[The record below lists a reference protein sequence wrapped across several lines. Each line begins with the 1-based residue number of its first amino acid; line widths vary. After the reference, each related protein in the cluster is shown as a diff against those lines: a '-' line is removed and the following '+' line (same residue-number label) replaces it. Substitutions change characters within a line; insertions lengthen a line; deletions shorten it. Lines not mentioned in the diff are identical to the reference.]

1 MVIFDSCL
9 AVLLLSLKELGVF
22 LIRKI
27 IVLTAVLV
35 VFILGSYAEAFF
47 RITPF
52 VTVIVSTGKLLASD
66 LYAMV
71 SSFYPTK
78 INNTAMFFALG
89 GFLAMLSF
97 KFLARTGKL

>member
-1 MVIFDSCL
+1 M
-9 AVLLLSLKELGVF
+9 
-22 LIRKI
+22 IRKI

-35 VFILGSYAEAFF
+35 VFILGSYTEALF

-52 VTVIVSTGKLLASD
+52 VTVGVSTGKLLAGD
-66 LYAMV
+66 VYTAV
-71 SSFYPTK
+71 SSFYPSK

-89 GFLAMLSF
+89 GFLAMLTF